1 MSNLKIMI
9 GRLLEKLSGGGKS
22 SSDNDQTQT
31 LESNPWQTDLYRL
44 ARERGLEGELLSKD
58 ETVNTQLQELK
69 DSVSKDTKVSKDKD
83 AKDTKDTKNTKNTT
97 KDEPDNDEDA
107 ETSDKPRRKTSE
119 TATDMKAWWGQAVA
133 TWDPADGKN
142 VDSVEKKIRGPQSNK
157 WFH

>member
-31 LESNPWQTDLYRL
+31 LEGNPWQTDLYRL

-58 ETVNTQLQELK
+58 ETVNSQLQELI
-69 DSVSKDTKVSKDKD
+69 DSVSKDSKVTKDTKVTKDV
-83 AKDTKDTKNTKNTT
+83 KDTKDTK
-97 KDEPDNDEDA
+97 DEPTDHDDDA
-107 ETSDKPRRKTSE
+107 DTSDRPKRKNSE

-142 VDSVEKKIRGPQSNK
+142 VDSVEKKIRGPQSHK